1 MNRWLPWLASLLA
14 GGGAALLASRYMSTR
29 IASAEAAL
37 AREYELRPVIV
48 AARAIP
54 AGETVQVDDL
64 ALRKV
69 PVRFAPS
76 DAQGAA
82 AAGEIVGRATLHA
95 LAAGDPVLPSALQS
109 SDLPPL
115 ASLVGEQRRAITLAV
130 DEINGFAG
138 LLSPGDIVDLVYVAD
153 TEAAQRDRPTAR
165 PLREGVTVIAT
176 GRSTRRVRA
185 TDGNGV
191 ARDVDVDYA
200 SVALDVAPVD
210 AQRLVLA
217 QRTGEVT
224 VLLRGA
230 DRGGAGA
237 LRVVDESE
245 LTGPRLPQR
254 RFRGPTVSLII
265 GGSAAQPMQRVE
277 VPPT

>member
-1 MNRWLPWLASLLA
+1 MTRWLPWLVAVLA

-29 IASAEAAL
+29 ISTAEAAL
-37 AREYELRPVIV
+37 AQAYELRPVIV

-54 AGETVQVDDL
+54 AGQTVQVEDL

-69 PVRFAPS
+69 PVRFTPS
-76 DAQGAA
+76 EARGADAS
-82 AAGEIVGRATLHA
+82 GEIVGRATLHA
-95 LAAGDPVLPSALQS
+95 LAPGDPVLPSALQS
-109 SDLPPL
+109 NDLPSL
-115 ASLVGEQRRAITLAV
+115 ASLVGEDRRAITLAV

-138 LLSPGDIVDLVYVAD
+138 LLSPGDSVDLVFVAD
-153 TEAAQRDRPTAR
+153 EEAAHPGAAVAR
-165 PLREGVTVIAT
+165 PLLEGVTVIAT

-200 SVALDVAPVD
+200 TVALDVAPVD

-224 VLLRGA
+224 VLLRSA
-230 DRGGAGA
+230 DRAGAQA
-237 LRVVDESE
+237 LRVIDTSA
-245 LTGPRLPQR
+245 LTGPLRLPR
-254 RFRGPTVSLII
+254 VSRVQAVQLII
-265 GGSAAQPMQRVE
+265 GGTAAQPMQRLE
-277 VPPT
+277 APAT

>member
-1 MNRWLPWLASLLA
+1 MTRWLPWLVAVLA

-29 IASAEAAL
+29 ISTAEAAL
-37 AREYELRPVIV
+37 AQAYELRPVIV

-54 AGETVQVDDL
+54 AGQTVQVEDL

-69 PVRFAPS
+69 PVRFTPS
-76 DAQGAA
+76 EARGADAS
-82 AAGEIVGRATLHA
+82 GEIVGRATLHA
-95 LAAGDPVLPSALQS
+95 LAPGDPVLPSALQS
-109 SDLPPL
+109 NDLPSL
-115 ASLVGEQRRAITLAV
+115 ASLVGEDRRAITLAV

-138 LLSPGDIVDLVYVAD
+138 LLSPGDSVDLVFVAD
-153 TEAAQRDRPTAR
+153 EEAAHPGAAVAR
-165 PLREGVTVIAT
+165 PLLEGVTVIAT

-200 SVALDVAPVD
+200 TVALDVAPVD

-224 VLLRGA
+224 VLLRSA
-230 DRGGAGA
+230 DRAGAQA
-237 LRVVDESE
+237 LRVIDTSA
-245 LTGPRLPQR
+245 LTGPLRLPR
-254 RFRGPTVSLII
+254 VSRVQAVQLII
-265 GGSAAQPMQRVE
+265 GGTAAQPMQRLE
-277 VPPT
+277 TPAT

>member
-1 MNRWLPWLASLLA
+1 
-14 GGGAALLASRYMSTR
+14 MS
-29 IASAEAAL
+29 
-37 AREYELRPVIV
+37 
-48 AARAIP
+48 
-54 AGETVQVDDL
+54 
-64 ALRKV
+64 
-69 PVRFAPS
+69 
-76 DAQGAA
+76 
-82 AAGEIVGRATLHA
+82 
-95 LAAGDPVLPSALQS
+95 
-109 SDLPPL
+109 
-115 ASLVGEQRRAITLAV
+115 
-130 DEINGFAG
+130 
-138 LLSPGDIVDLVYVAD
+138 
-153 TEAAQRDRPTAR
+153 
-165 PLREGVTVIAT
+165 AT